1 MSDVVKGADN
11 GNGSQAVSIVSSAL
25 VMWHKSHLIY

>member
-11 GNGSQAVSIVSSAL
+11 GNGLQAVNIANSAL
-25 VMWHKSHLIY
+25 VMWHKSHLI

>member
-11 GNGSQAVSIVSSAL
+11 GNGLQVVSIARFAGWVSNAD
-25 VMWHKSHLIY
+25 I